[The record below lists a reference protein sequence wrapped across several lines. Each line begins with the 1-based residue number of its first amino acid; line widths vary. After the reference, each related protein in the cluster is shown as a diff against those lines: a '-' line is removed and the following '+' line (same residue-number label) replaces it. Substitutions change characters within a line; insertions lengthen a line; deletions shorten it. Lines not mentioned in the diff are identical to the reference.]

1 MKDIAKILLIAIPFA
16 WLATISLNFLSQL
29 GLGSLLV
36 DSLSIRGY
44 WPVTLTFYAEEFLY
58 AFLTVIPYVG
68 LIYFFVPNK
77 KPLTVV
83 TAIIAYILFTF
94 LFCFQKEQHLTPCL
108 FTLVQSAHIA
118 VYAAIMIVFSFL
130 GSVWGRGK
138 PAK

>member
-94 LFCFQKEQHLTPCL
+94 LFCFQKEHLTPCI

-118 VYAAIMIVFSFL
+118 VYAAIIIVFLLVDSI
-130 GSVWGRGK
+130 WGKRES
-138 PAK
+138 A